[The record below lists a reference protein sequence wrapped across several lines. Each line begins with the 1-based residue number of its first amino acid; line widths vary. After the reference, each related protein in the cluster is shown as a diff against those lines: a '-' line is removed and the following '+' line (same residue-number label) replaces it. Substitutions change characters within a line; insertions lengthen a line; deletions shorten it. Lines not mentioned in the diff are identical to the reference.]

1 MRTQRPRISSLLRRC
16 AILRCPA
23 CGLASIFQTPF
34 QVRHHCTSCRAL
46 FQRED
51 GFFVGAIM
59 INVVTTEVVGL
70 LFYFACL
77 LLIGYSDRLVLFT
90 FLPLTLSFPVAFYH
104 HSWSMW
110 LSGDYLVEGLP
121 HYPEPNRDGQS

>member
-1 MRTQRPRISSLLRRC
+1 M
-16 AILRCPA
+16 
-23 CGLASIFQTPF
+23 
-34 QVRHHCTSCRAL
+34 